1 MTKPGSKGFTLVELV
16 MVIALI
22 AILAATASGLFINT
36 DRFATLGAREQLV
49 ASALLAQK
57 KALANVVNG
66 TPVNLTISQTSDLWL
81 FSVSQ
86 GTMTFNPPR
95 SAERAGAT
103 LSVNGSPLANG
114 GSVSLSFDENAETGA
129 ATQFVFASG
138 NSHSL
143 CISAS
148 GFSYTGTC
156 QP

>member
-1 MTKPGSKGFTLVELV
+1 MGKPEIKGFTLVELV

-66 TPVNLTISQTSDLWL
+66 SPVSLTVSQTPDLWVY
-81 FSVSQ
+81 SVSQ
-86 GTMTFNPPR
+86 SGNSFTPVT
-95 SAERAGAT
+95 AERAGAT
-103 LSVNGSPLANG
+103 LAVNGATMNNG

-129 ATQFVFASG
+129 ATQFLFSSA